1 MRPSFEIRSTH
12 QKSTITNAKSKVNTK
27 VQNVPLYH
35 NSHFLML
42 LKQRCCK

>member
-12 QKSTITNAKSKVNTK
+12 QKKVIITNAKKVNTK